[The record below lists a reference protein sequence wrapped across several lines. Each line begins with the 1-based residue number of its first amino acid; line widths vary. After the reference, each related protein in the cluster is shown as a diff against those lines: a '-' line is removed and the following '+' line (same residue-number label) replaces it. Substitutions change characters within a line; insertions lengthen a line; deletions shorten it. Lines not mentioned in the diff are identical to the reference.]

1 MIWIIITL
9 LFIILPLSIRVIYQ
23 YEEGVLF
30 TFGKYSKLLKPG
42 LRFIIPVIQTVK
54 KIDKRIRTIDIPKQ
68 EVITKD
74 NVSVKVN
81 AVVYFRVRNSKDAV
95 LNIRDYQ
102 YAIAQYAL
110 TALRDVIGSVT
121 LDELLANRDEI
132 AEKIEK
138 IVDKETDEWG
148 IDVTSIKMQDI
159 EIAENMKRT
168 MAKIAEADRERR
180 ATILKSEGEV
190 IASKNLAKA
199 AENLSKSPGGLH
211 LRTLQ
216 TINDISSDQS
226 NTIIVP
232 IPLEILKSFEGYEK
246 NKKKN

>member
-1 MIWIIITL
+1 M
-9 LFIILPLSIRVIYQ
+9 
-23 YEEGVLF
+23 
-30 TFGKYSKLLKPG
+30 
-42 LRFIIPVIQTVK
+42 
-54 KIDKRIRTIDIPKQ
+54 
-68 EVITKD
+68 
-74 NVSVKVN
+74 
-81 AVVYFRVRNSKDAV
+81 
-95 LNIRDYQ
+95 
-102 YAIAQYAL
+102 
-110 TALRDVIGSVT
+110 RDVIGSVT